1 MANCYRCGRYFR
13 PEELHLRRKVKTGER
28 YRKQDKSGKVDLFQ
42 ATYGMRIVCK
52 FCAKQIDR
60 EEARRQLMQHAGS
73 LLLLLALML
82 LFLLQLL
89 STM

>member
-1 MANCYRCGRYFR
+1 
-13 PEELHLRRKVKTGER
+13 
-28 YRKQDKSGKVDLFQ
+28 
-42 ATYGMRIVCK
+42 MRIVCK